1 MFGYIAAYVG
11 GIATGI
17 FLIWM
22 NRRSVETALAK
33 QQKRYDAQIARKD
46 SEISRLKEDYS
57 AVERSLEARDI
68 RAKGRAEGID
78 QGKRMSAVEQF
89 SHTLD
94 RHNVQFRE
102 TTKTA

>member
-11 GIATGI
+11 GIATGVA
-17 FLIWM
+17 LIYI
-22 NRRSVETALAK
+22 NKRCIDKALMK
-33 QQKRYDAQIARKD
+33 QQKHYDAQIARKD
-46 SEISRLKEDYS
+46 NEISRLKDDYN
-57 AVERSLEARDI
+57 AIERSLEARDY

-89 SHTLD
+89 SNTLD
-94 RHNVQFRE
+94 RRNVQFRG

>member
-11 GIATGI
+11 GIATGVA
-17 FLIWM
+17 LIYI
-22 NRRSVETALAK
+22 NKRCIDKALTK

-46 SEISRLKEDYS
+46 NEISRLKDDYN
-57 AVERSLEARDI
+57 AIERSLEARDY

-94 RHNVQFRE
+94 RRNVQFRE

>member
-11 GIATGI
+11 GIVTGVA
-17 FLIWM
+17 LIYI
-22 NRRSVETALAK
+22 NKRCIDKALAK

-46 SEISRLKEDYS
+46 NEISRLKDDYN
-57 AVERSLEARDI
+57 AIERSLEARDY

-89 SHTLD
+89 
-94 RHNVQFRE
+94 RE